1 MPFFGAVI
9 LYVCEVTYRLY
20 MKVLFTCL
28 DKHTARLKIF
38 IAEQQSGS
46 NTPKTNFRWST
57 RPGSG
62 IPQSKMSPGLPF
74 HTSLLCLSSPLALFS
89 ALSSPVDIQWIVVPF
104 FQFAVQVTPFH
115 NGAVLGGWWV
125 GRSSSP
131 GQVRRGLITFQCCF
145 STLCKEQSVLIS
157 IDYRRM
163 LIHCHADGMQTE
175 WERRQLTLLTASCLQ
190 QTSNFKKIVGFLLP
204 SWSEILS
211 VQSVKWN
218 ILTNWFCIYYLGTWI
233 IRT

>member
-1 MPFFGAVI
+1 MCV
-9 LYVCEVTYRLY
+9 RLHAGCTWRCCS
-20 MKVLFTCL
+20 LALINAT
-28 DKHTARLKIF
+28 RWKIF

-46 NTPKTNFRWST
+46 NTPKTNFRWSA

-74 HTSLLCLSSPLALFS
+74 PTSLLCLSFPLALCS

-131 GQVRRGLITFQCCF
+131 GHVRRGLITFQCCF

-163 LIHCHADGMQTE
+163 LIQCHADGLQ
-175 WERRQLTLLTASCLQ
+175 RQNESVASLRYWQHHVSSRQIC
-190 QTSNFKKIVGFLLP
+190 SKIVGFFCLP
-204 SWSEILS
+204 NLKSSLNNQYW
-211 VQSVKWN
+211 
-218 ILTNWFCIYYLGTWI
+218 
-233 IRT
+233 